1 MRLTLL
7 ILLISAV
14 FTSTAQERDYPDYRS
29 KKEMFV
35 RVQEKDI
42 RADMASFAIGGM
54 DESFGKGT
62 LTSLP
67 ITKYNSDQITFAG
80 NNVGGKNIEVTI
92 KAGVFDPSKS
102 KVKYYEKHVVKI
114 NDKPYFGNYGEL
126 PRTTIKEI
134 TVIIDK
140 DTIAVPASAFADIYD
155 PVFTYSDKSGQTK
168 SYNNVFISPDGHR
181 IYVYLLNRGGDGNY
195 EATWVIR
202 DKQYVRRVV
211 DFGFLK

>member
-1 MRLTLL
+1 MRLLLL
-7 ILLISAV
+7 ILFVSAA
-14 FTSTAQERDYPDYRS
+14 FTSIAQERDYPDYRS

-67 ITKYNSDQITFAG
+67 ITKYNQDQITFAS
-80 NNVGGKNIEVTI
+80 NNVGGKSIEVNI
-92 KAGVFDPSKS
+92 KAGVFDPGKN
-102 KVKYYEKHVVKI
+102 KLKYYEKHVVKI
-114 NDKPYFGNYGEL
+114 NDKPYFGNYGEM
-126 PRTTIKEI
+126 PTTTIKEI

-140 DTIAVPASAFADIYD
+140 DTIVVPPSAFADIYD
-155 PVFTYSDKSGQTK
+155 PVFTYTDKSGQTK

-202 DKQYVRRVV
+202 DKQYARRVV

>member
-1 MRLTLL
+1 MRPIALL
-7 ILLISAV
+7 ILLSFSLSA
-14 FTSTAQERDYPDYRS
+14 FSQDREFPDYRS

-67 ITKYNSDQITFAG
+67 ITQYNQDGITFSG
-80 NNVGGKNIEVTI
+80 NHVGGKNIQVTI
-92 KAGVFDPSKS
+92 KAGVFDPGKN
-102 KVKYYEKHVVKI
+102 KIKYYEKHVVKI

-134 TVIIDK
+134 TVVIDK
-140 DTIAVPASAFADIYD
+140 DTITIPSSAFADIYD